1 MKERVIQVDHDLHK
15 LSVCKSVCFL
25 YWHFP
30 SHCYVIGGFNLLR
43 IALLSLTSVTQFIS
57 VKYLRRTAER
67 KLVRATQNA
76 KVAQNN
82 KAKGLGNIR
91 AFYRQY

>member
-1 MKERVIQVDHDLHK
+1 MMKERVIQVDHDLHQ

-43 IALLSLTSVTQFIS
+43 IYSTAIAYVSIADLPSPCFTTVSYQAFSVNSIHFGEVS
-57 VKYLRRTAER
+57 ER
-67 KLVRATQNA
+67 N
-76 KVAQNN
+76 
-82 KAKGLGNIR
+82 G
-91 AFYRQY
+91 